1 MGSLTDKIKD
11 LTGQTEDEQATKDR
25 LQMLQALAEAKI
37 KSYKSKINMQFQN
50 KAGTDKIEIP
60 GIRPLGFTENYHV
73 AAKEGL
79 SEQVGNHITKVID
92 DLFSI
97 GGNDQGTK
105 DAVKDGIK
113 DLICI
118 ALDSFIGYTEAG
130 ESEEKFY
137 FVIPEGHAFVRF
149 DLIVWKYHME
159 SQKIIAESDT
169 AVAYVFCKSVVDH
182 KELKIDELIYLI
194 SDLLTKRVSV
204 PFQDKTF
211 TTSDTPPKTVTRR
224 CRLNANGELIILDK
238 SKSDDDP
245 TKFQEWHLGQHPIG
259 GTPPSISDVSTY
271 VEELRKL
278 WKIAEQALE
287 E

>member
-1 MGSLTDKIKD
+1 
-11 LTGQTEDEQATKDR
+11 
-25 LQMLQALAEAKI
+25 
-37 KSYKSKINMQFQN
+37 
-50 KAGTDKIEIP
+50 
-60 GIRPLGFTENYHV
+60 
-73 AAKEGL
+73 
-79 SEQVGNHITKVID
+79 
-92 DLFSI
+92 
-97 GGNDQGTK
+97 
-105 DAVKDGIK
+105 
-113 DLICI
+113 
-118 ALDSFIGYTEAG
+118 
-130 ESEEKFY
+130 
-137 FVIPEGHAFVRF
+137 
-149 DLIVWKYHME
+149 ME